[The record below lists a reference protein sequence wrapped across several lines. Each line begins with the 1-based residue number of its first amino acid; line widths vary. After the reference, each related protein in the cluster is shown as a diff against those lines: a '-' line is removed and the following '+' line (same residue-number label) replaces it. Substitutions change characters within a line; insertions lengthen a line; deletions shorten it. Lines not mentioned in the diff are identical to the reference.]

1 MYMVHHK
8 SASVTAYL
16 TPLLASHGRPVIAG
30 RLWLLFQLLLTQF
43 LLMGAV
49 MLAYQRIKRLTLLLK
64 LSTCSRKV
72 LT

>member
-1 MYMVHHK
+1 MYIVHLK
-8 SASVTAYL
+8 SVNATAHL
-16 TPLLASHGRPVIAG
+16 MPFLALHRRPVIAG
-30 RLWLLFQLLLTQF
+30 RLWLLFQLLLTHF
-43 LLMGAV
+43 LLMGAI